1 MKFDSI
7 INSLLKEE
15 DLSREDRIKALKTLK
30 DTKENIPSAYR
41 SVVDDLINQHTFE
54 ELKSMLA
61 MEKRMETHSPS
72 NSRSAAMYIRALEY
86 AVAELE

>member
-1 MKFDSI
+1 MKF
-7 INSLLKEE
+7 NSLINIILGEE
-15 DLSREDRIKALKTLK
+15 VSREDRIRALKSLK